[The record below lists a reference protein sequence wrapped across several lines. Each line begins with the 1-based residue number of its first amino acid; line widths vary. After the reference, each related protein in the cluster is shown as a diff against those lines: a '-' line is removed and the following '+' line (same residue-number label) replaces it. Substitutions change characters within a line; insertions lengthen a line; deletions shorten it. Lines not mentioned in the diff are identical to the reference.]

1 MASAYPTAN
10 RIHGKTARR
19 LLLMVTFLLG
29 TSMGCGS
36 SNSPAT
42 QEKLQF
48 VVDANWIA
56 YKEQYSIPSGGLAVY
71 FETPSGAYFASSG
84 MPPGVDQNTHFR
96 VASNTKT
103 FTAAAIMLLY
113 EQGKLQLDDTIVSN
127 IPGTTTTYVPDTTA
141 YNIPYKNSITIRQL
155 LGHLA
160 GVFDVTNNPI
170 PDTCAAPYAGKLYLN
185 YVRYELGDDNHQFT
199 FDELVGVVANC
210 QLSHYPPGVNYKY
223 SNTGYSLLGKIIERV
238 SGLSYDQFIIQNLI
252 VPNSLSATSVP
263 VLGTDTSIPSPYV
276 DGYSFDQ
283 GTLTNW
289 TIDNM
294 SGNNAEG
301 NIISTQADLALWV
314 KRLLTG
320 NAGISPVGVN
330 MMKTLSAA
338 SGYTCGLGI
347 TYEKGLGYGKD
358 GAHNGFLSLMLYD
371 PDDDVTMVIYFNIL
385 DYNITAQ
392 AALMTKVAREAKH
405 TLGY

>member
-1 MASAYPTAN
+1 M
-10 RIHGKTARR
+10 
-19 LLLMVTFLLG
+19 
-29 TSMGCGS
+29 
-36 SNSPAT
+36 
-42 QEKLQF
+42 
-48 VVDANWIA
+48 
-56 YKEQYSIPSGGLAVY
+56 
-71 FETPSGAYFASSG
+71 
-84 MPPGVDQNTHFR
+84 
-96 VASNTKT
+96 
-103 FTAAAIMLLY
+103 
-113 EQGKLQLDDTIVSN
+113 
-127 IPGTTTTYVPDTTA
+127 
-141 YNIPYKNSITIRQL
+141 
-155 LGHLA
+155 
-160 GVFDVTNNPI
+160 
-170 PDTCAAPYAGKLYLN
+170 
-185 YVRYELGDDNHQFT
+185 
-199 FDELVGVVANC
+199 
-210 QLSHYPPGVNYKY
+210 NYKY

-371 PDDDVTMVIYFNIL
+371 PDDDVAMVIYFNIL